1 MFTDIQQASK
11 KQLLHA
17 INSTLSDI
25 DFYEL
30 EEEDNDLLYVADSLE
45 DVERKLKDY
54 YYEELK
60 TGEIDLED
68 INDNI
73 NVLQHEDYYYLIW
86 N

>member
-17 INSTLSDI
+17 INSNLSDI

-30 EEEDNDLLYVADSLE
+30 KEEDNDLLYIADSLE

-60 TGEIDLED
+60 TGEIDLETINAD
-68 INDNI
+68 IS
-73 NVLQHEDYYYLIW
+73 VLQYEDDYYLIW

>member
-17 INSTLSDI
+17 ISSNLSDI

-30 EEEDNDLLYVADSLE
+30 EEEDNDLLYIADSLE

-60 TGEIDLED
+60 TGEIDLET

>member
-17 INSTLSDI
+17 INSNLSDI

-30 EEEDNDLLYVADSLE
+30 EEEDNDLLYIADSLE